1 MVTIIKEGSGYRVDW
16 PEYKVVAIVK
26 HVKDRSTFKAQ
37 VAMSHAGNPVHR
49 ANPVLDSTSGMDT
62 FARRLEKNLNGND
75 YGVPWS
81 RVVEDLAGIVIDT
94 HKQGSP
100 EEILGDV
107 EADDTVTW
115 RIDNVLVDGHPNLLW
130 AEGGTGKSMYSLW
143 QAVLIQQGWLDS
155 SHGLVVEPGNVLILD
170 WETDAYEIANRARM
184 IHKGLGID
192 TPSAITYRACGQPLV
207 DDVDRIKD
215 IVFRRNIDVVIIDS
229 MGLAV
234 GGEMESAENVLTFF
248 RAVRQLGKTSL
259 IISHSNRQGTIFGSA
274 YTMNSARS
282 VWEAKKTA
290 SDSGGVEFNLFHR
303 KANNIGLQPAQ
314 TWSIDFK
321 NDMVTFTRGD
331 TFKTD
336 AAGEL
341 SYDQL
346 VYRLLKEG
354 PATREYLR
362 SDIQSKKGDP
372 EHRIISNV
380 NSAISKRL
388 TTANDPKPFKD
399 GSLIE
404 EVPDEDGFKLTL
416 VYPSKDGETWQEI

>member
-234 GGEMESAENVLTFF
+234 GGEMESAENVLAFF
-248 RAVRQLGKTSL
+248 RAVRQLEKTAL

-274 YTMNSARS
+274 YTLNSSRS
-282 VWEAKKTA
+282 VWEIKKSESKDGVTA
-290 SDSGGVEFNLFHR
+290 FDLFHR
-303 KANNIGLQPAQ
+303 KANNIGLQAAQ
-314 TWSIDFK
+314 TWSMAFK
-321 NDMVTFTRGD
+321 DDAVTFTRGD
-331 TFKTD
+331 TFKTE
-336 AAGEL
+336 ASGSL
-341 SYDQL
+341 SYDVLVYRILKDGAQTRDYIQDDILSRKNDPVDRVAANVKTAISRHMKTAKELAPFIDGALIEEHEGRLQL
-346 VYRLLKEG
+346 VYPVK
-354 PATREYLR
+354 
-362 SDIQSKKGDP
+362 D
-372 EHRIISNV
+372 
-380 NSAISKRL
+380 
-388 TTANDPKPFKD
+388 D
-399 GSLIE
+399 GSWESI
-404 EVPDEDGFKLTL
+404 
-416 VYPSKDGETWQEI
+416 